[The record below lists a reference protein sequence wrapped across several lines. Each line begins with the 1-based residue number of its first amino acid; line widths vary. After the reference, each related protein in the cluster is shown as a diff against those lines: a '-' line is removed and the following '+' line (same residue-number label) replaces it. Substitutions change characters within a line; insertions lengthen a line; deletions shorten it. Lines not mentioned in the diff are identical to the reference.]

1 MRKLELPPLDLDGDR
16 CPAFR
21 RALGLE
27 SKSDRV
33 GMRFQIDKPLADIL
47 VAHADQGHRS
57 DFVNQGLNLLAIM
70 NKWI

>member
-1 MRKLELPPLDLDGDR
+1 MRKLELPPLDLDGSR

-33 GMRFQIDKPLADIL
+33 DMRFQIDKPLADIL

-57 DFVNQGLNLLAIM
+57 DFVNQGLNLLALM
-70 NKWI
+70 NNWI